1 MARTFSG
8 KFPEGFLLSLTSQ
21 HLYPNICLP
30 LRKERPAVNQPCYM
44 RISYLLFEPISPK
57 RIMINPKM
65 IEEGAI
71 KGTLHEE

>member
-1 MARTFSG
+1 
-8 KFPEGFLLSLTSQ
+8 
-21 HLYPNICLP
+21 
-30 LRKERPAVNQPCYM
+30 M

-57 RIMINPKM
+57 RIMINPRM